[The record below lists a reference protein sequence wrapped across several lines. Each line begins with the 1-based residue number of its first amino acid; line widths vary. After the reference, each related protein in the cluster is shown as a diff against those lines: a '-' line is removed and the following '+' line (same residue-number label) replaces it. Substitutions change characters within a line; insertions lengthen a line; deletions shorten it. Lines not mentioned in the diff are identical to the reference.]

1 MKIERTIV
9 IIKDILLFGTGLA
22 GIIYQQV
29 TGQVHAMLLAV
40 FTIMVGLPG
49 VSALW
54 ALKSNSTSTTGSS
67 SSSSQ
72 SQPPSSDSHNSST
85 RA

>member
-1 MKIERTIV
+1 MKVERTIV
-9 IIKDILLFGTGLA
+9 IVKDFLLFGTGLA

-29 TGQVHAMLLAV
+29 TGQVNAMLLAV

-54 ALKSNSTSTTGSS
+54 SLRSTSTTSS
-67 SSSSQ
+67 SLPSSQ
-72 SQPPSSDSHNSST
+72 PQPPSSDSRSSST
-85 RA
+85 HV